1 MLKRLFTLL
10 PAVCLLIS
18 LGGCAGAPPVH
29 TADMPL
35 ESQTAPP
42 APVPMPT
49 PTPAPDP
56 APPAPTVATL
66 AVCGDVMSHMPVTN
80 DAWDAER
87 GVYDYTPIMAEA
99 EPYVSAADYAVANL
113 ETTLAGGPGYS
124 GYPRFHSPDALAYDL
139 KSLGFDLL
147 LTANNH
153 CMDTGFQGL
162 SRTLD
167 VLDEA
172 GLAHVGTSR
181 TLEEAQ
187 SDITVADVGGIS
199 VAFLGYTYGTNGIPL
214 SGDAPFCVNL
224 FNTDYMTSLSTP
236 DTDRLLRDMAAA
248 RALETDL
255 IAVMIHWGVEYRVE
269 QNEYQ
274 ERLADLLIENGAD
287 LVLGGH
293 PHVLQP
299 MEQRTVT
306 GADGRGHTG
315 FVCYSL
321 GNFISSQNYALTDTT
336 VVLTLELTRDNVT
349 GAAVV
354 TDWTY
359 VPLLMLDRGGGSGR
373 FGLIDAHAAL
383 SGAQP
388 PEPGLE
394 ARLTRAI
401 EDCHRILGPEHDPR
415 AEGSRREPSDEPAA

>member
-1 MLKRLFTLL
+1 M
-10 PAVCLLIS
+10 
-18 LGGCAGAPPVH
+18 
-29 TADMPL
+29 
-35 ESQTAPP
+35 
-42 APVPMPT
+42 
-49 PTPAPDP
+49 
-56 APPAPTVATL
+56 
-66 AVCGDVMSHMPVTN
+66 
-80 DAWDAER
+80 
-87 GVYDYTPIMAEA
+87 
-99 EPYVSAADYAVANL
+99 
-113 ETTLAGGPGYS
+113 
-124 GYPRFHSPDALAYDL
+124 

-172 GLAHVGTSR
+172 GLAYVGTSR

-187 SDITVADVGGIS
+187 SDITVADVGGVS
-199 VAFLGYTYGTNGIPL
+199 VAFLGYAYGTNGIPL

-269 QNEYQ
+269 QSAYQ

-349 GAAVV
+349 GTAAV

-359 VPLLMLDRGGGSGR
+359 VPLLMQDRGSGGGR
-373 FGLIDAHAAL
+373 FRLIDAHAAL

-415 AEGSRREPSDEPAA
+415 AEGSRQEPPDEPTA

>member
-42 APVPMPT
+42 APVPTPT

-56 APPAPTVATL
+56 EPPAPTVATL

-199 VAFLGYTYGTNGIPL
+199 KSFAVLNKLTDGKGPSASDVAALLDASVAYLCNGAPCGMTPIVAWKAFMAHL
-214 SGDAPFCVNL
+214 TDALHAASSGDTAEMLDSAN
-224 FNTDYMTSLSTP
+224 
-236 DTDRLLRDMAAA
+236 
-248 RALETDL
+248 
-255 IAVMIHWGVEYRVE
+255 
-269 QNEYQ
+269 
-274 ERLADLLIENGAD
+274 
-287 LVLGGH
+287 
-293 PHVLQP
+293 
-299 MEQRTVT
+299 
-306 GADGRGHTG
+306 
-315 FVCYSL
+315 
-321 GNFISSQNYALTDTT
+321 
-336 VVLTLELTRDNVT
+336 
-349 GAAVV
+349 AAVV
-354 TDWTY
+354 
-359 VPLLMLDRGGGSGR
+359 
-373 FGLIDAHAAL
+373 AAL
-383 SGAQP
+383 DVTKMPAM
-388 PEPGLE
+388 L
-394 ARLTRAI
+394 
-401 EDCHRILGPEHDPR
+401 LGKK
-415 AEGSRREPSDEPAA
+415 EGKQNA